1 MQLAVHGQSV
11 FTGQQSRKGNTV
23 TVVKL
28 VHTVVADAAVRA
40 SWRLVDMACMAE
52 LGLDVLAPNVDNSFE
67 RRERVVTCFLFF
79 FLFFFFLVDQV
90 QITGTDTKV
99 PRAHAGVYRGR

>member
-79 FLFFFFLVDQV
+79 FFCCFLVYQV